1 MLYQVRA
8 FRVLFALVL
17 ALATIAGCGSNS
29 QGGNSDGGDKA
40 GGLVT
45 LEILKVDEIQTLLAS
60 HKDKKVVVV
69 DYWSTSCEPC
79 MKEFPGLVKLSEKH
93 PDDVAC
99 VSVSLDFE
107 GGKNKTPEMVAD
119 KVQKFLASQKAA
131 KVKNILSGTPS
142 DEVMAAPALGL
153 DNGSPPLVLV
163 YARDGSLAKKFDNS
177 GSEHF
182 TYADIEK
189 LVAELLAKK

>member
-8 FRVLFALVL
+8 FRVLLVL
-17 ALATIAGCGSNS
+17 VLGLAAIAGCGSNS
-29 QGGNSDGGDKA
+29 QGGNGGDKA

-45 LEILKVDEIQTLLAS
+45 LEVLKVDEIQSLLAS

-79 MKEFPGLVKLSEKH
+79 MKEFPGLVKLSEKY
-93 PDDVAC
+93 PDEVAC
-99 VSVSLDFE
+99 ISVSLDFE

-119 KVQKFLASQKAA
+119 KVQKFLASQKAT

-142 DEVMAAPALGL
+142 DEVMAAPGLGL

-177 GSEHF
+177 GDDHF

>member
-17 ALATIAGCGSNS
+17 GSAAIAGCGSNS

-45 LEILKVDEIQTLLAS
+45 LEVLKVDEIQTLLAS

-79 MKEFPGLVKLSEKH
+79 MKEFPGLVKLSEKY
-93 PDDVAC
+93 PDEVAC

-119 KVQKFLASQKAA
+119 KVQKFLASQKAT

-142 DEVMAAPALGL
+142 DEVMAAPGLGL

-163 YARDGSLAKKFDNS
+163 YARDGNLAKKFDNS
-177 GSEHF
+177 GDDHF